1 MIRRTDPMIPVKKAF
16 YRSTFEGTGLI
27 CRLWG
32 QPSKVNKGL
41 KKPPACE
48 CRRLLFRTQRCMA
61 LLRPPKVLPDLDAVG
76 GSHVEF
82 VARHDTEE
90 VIPVIDKT
98 HDTVHA
104 IVVG

>member
-1 MIRRTDPMIPVKKAF
+1 MTQVPPHG
-16 YRSTFEGTGLI
+16 YRSTFEGAGLV

-82 VARHDTEE
+82 VTRHDTEE